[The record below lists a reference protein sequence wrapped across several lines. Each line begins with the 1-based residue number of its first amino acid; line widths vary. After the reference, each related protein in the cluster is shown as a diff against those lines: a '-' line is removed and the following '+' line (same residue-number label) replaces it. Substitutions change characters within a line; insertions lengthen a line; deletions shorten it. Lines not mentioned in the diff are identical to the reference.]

1 MYTLH
6 QSNIFAILKT
16 FIPMQDVSSILYPKI
31 FVLH

>member
-16 FIPMQDVSSILYPKI
+16 FIPMQDVSSILYQI